1 MCTITFTRIT
11 AAGIMAIGTP
21 GAGTRVAGFNGA
33 ESNILFSKVLMK
45 HRQFLQT
52 LTVISTALFCSTH
65 LEAQVLRAGNHVAL
79 RCLGNIPGP
88 RYLDGRTANGTVGL
102 APNLSPE
109 FSGTRWRVVRVGD
122 GVVELKCLGN
132 IEGPRWLDGR
142 TADGTVG
149 LAPKTNGPFTGTRWQ
164 VLQVGYNN
172 PNIVALRCLGDI
184 EGPRWLDGRTAH
196 GTVGVAPTTEPPFT
210 GTKWEVVPID

>member
-1 MCTITFTRIT
+1 
-11 AAGIMAIGTP
+11 
-21 GAGTRVAGFNGA
+21 
-33 ESNILFSKVLMK
+33 MK
-45 HRQFLQT
+45 HRQCLQT
-52 LTVISTALFCSTH
+52 LAVISTALFCSTH
-65 LEAQVLRAGNHVAL
+65 LEAQVLSAGNHVSL

-88 RYLDGRTANGTVGL
+88 RYLNGRTANGTVGL

-109 FSGTRWRVVRVGD
+109 FTGTEWRVVRAGD
-122 GVVELKCLGN
+122 GVVELKCLGD

-149 LAPKTNGPFTGTRWQ
+149 LAPNTNRPFTGTRWQ

-184 EGPRWLDGRTAH
+184 EGPRWLDGRTAD
-196 GTVGVAPTTEPPFT
+196 GTVGVAATTEPPFT
-210 GTKWEVVPID
+210 GTKWEVRLYPD